1 LGRSSGSRKGLFRKG
16 LRLGRFTPRPRP
28 KPKVLQKP
36 KGLLGATPT
45 AVRGSFLRPEIST
58 AEDYGVGQEVPSS
71 GCESF
76 PAVVPAMSPSPFVF
90 PPSPALDLLPPA
102 SMDVA
107 PIPVRSKVDSVHASL
122 PYSSVGAG
130 TGMAEFPSPSGAVV
144 LGEKIRSFPVL
155 QPSKPFQRYYRKARD
170 LRVGHSVIWNEVLL
184 ADSLEASKTSVWK
197 GSVTEPPVKKSAG
210 SEKKSFLR
218 KGFLNP
224 PSRVVKDVG
233 VGSLPSPPSCPQP
246 VEGNGF
252 SPSRNWPVGFDLNG
266 ELVAWEKDDDFWE
279 GLPLDWEMDGVQDEE
294 SLAIL
299 DALEEDIHRD
309 KMIARQKTKGKRELL
324 NLKSSINYG
333 DANTS
338 SKRGKGKA
346 LMM

>member
-1 LGRSSGSRKGLFRKG
+1 VK
-16 LRLGRFTPRPRP
+16 
-28 KPKVLQKP
+28 
-36 KGLLGATPT
+36 
-45 AVRGSFLRPEIST
+45 
-58 AEDYGVGQEVPSS
+58 
-71 GCESF
+71 
-76 PAVVPAMSPSPFVF
+76 
-90 PPSPALDLLPPA
+90 
-102 SMDVA
+102 
-107 PIPVRSKVDSVHASL
+107 
-122 PYSSVGAG
+122 
-130 TGMAEFPSPSGAVV
+130 
-144 LGEKIRSFPVL
+144 
-155 QPSKPFQRYYRKARD
+155 
-170 LRVGHSVIWNEVLL
+170 WNEVLL
-184 ADSLEASKTSVWK
+184 ADSLVASKTSVWK

-224 PSRVVKDVG
+224 LPRVVKDVG
-233 VGSLPSPPSCPQP
+233 VESLPSLPSCPPP

-252 SPSRNWPVGFDLNG
+252 SLSRNWPSGFDLNG
-266 ELVAWEKDDDFWE
+266 EIVVWEKDDDFWE

-338 SKRGKGKA
+338 SKRWKGKA

>member
-1 LGRSSGSRKGLFRKG
+1 MGEK
-16 LRLGRFTPRPRP
+16 LR
-28 KPKVLQKP
+28 
-36 KGLLGATPT
+36 
-45 AVRGSFLRPEIST
+45 
-58 AEDYGVGQEVPSS
+58 
-71 GCESF
+71 
-76 PAVVPAMSPSPFVF
+76 
-90 PPSPALDLLPPA
+90 
-102 SMDVA
+102 
-107 PIPVRSKVDSVHASL
+107 SL
-122 PYSSVGAG
+122 P
-130 TGMAEFPSPSGAVV
+130 
-144 LGEKIRSFPVL
+144 IL
-155 QPSKPFQRYYRKARD
+155 QPSKPFQRYYRKARE
-170 LRVGHSVIWNEVLL
+170 LRVGHSVKWNEVLL
-184 ADSLEASKTSVWK
+184 ADSLVASTTSGWK
-197 GSVTEPPVKKSAG
+197 GSVTEPPVKKSTG

-224 PSRVVKDVG
+224 PPRVVKDVG
-233 VGSLPSPPSCPQP
+233 VESLPSPPSCPPP

-252 SPSRNWPVGFDLNG
+252 SLSRNWPVRFDLNG
-266 ELVAWEKDDDFWE
+266 DIVVWENDDDFWE

-338 SKRGKGKA
+338 SKRWKGKA